1 MILLLQPSTSP
12 VFSSASILCFTC
24 LSHRVC
30 ETAGEDWEGVL
41 EIDRNNSNL
50 QDAGTANQALTAED
64 IARLRSEGK
73 SGDEII
79 AALTENSATFQ
90 NKTQYSQVSLIAHGM
105 GPYVYLDWLEA

>member
-1 MILLLQPSTSP
+1 M
-12 VFSSASILCFTC
+12 
-24 LSHRVC
+24 
-30 ETAGEDWEGVL
+30 L

-50 QDAGTANQALTAED
+50 QDAGTANQSLTAED

-105 GPYVYLDWLEA
+105 RPYINLDWLEACLQYGICRRNTSARRRRST